1 MEWTIGDVLWQLFFL
16 GLLVLLVVMVVKLI
30 RFFQQHTKGM
40 SDKEKK
46 PEELN
51 ERINKEKD

>member
-30 RFFQQHTKGM
+30 RFFQKHTKGI
-40 SDKEKK
+40 SDIEKK
-46 PEELN
+46 PQESN
-51 ERINKEKD
+51 ERINKEKE